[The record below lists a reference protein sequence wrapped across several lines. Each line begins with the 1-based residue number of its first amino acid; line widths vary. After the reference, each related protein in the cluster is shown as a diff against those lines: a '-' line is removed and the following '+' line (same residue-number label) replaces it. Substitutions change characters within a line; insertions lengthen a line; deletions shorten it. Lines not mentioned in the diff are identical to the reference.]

1 MRYLCIDLGDK
12 RTGMAIGDDIT
23 RLVSPLPT
31 IDVPISIA
39 GGTALLEALA
49 RAVELQIGTAPTSAS
64 ARKLH
69 ASRAELVFGLPL
81 NMDGTENARTRGTRA
96 FAQRLSERVGLPVRF
111 QDERLSTADADWQMA
126 GSGLTHDQKKQR
138 RDGLAAATI
147 LKDYLRATQLDNPD

>member
-12 RTGMAIGDDIT
+12 RTGMAIGDDVT

-39 GGTALLEALA
+39 DGTALLEALA
-49 RAVELQIGTAPTSAS
+49 RAVELQVGTAPTSPA
-64 ARKLH
+64 ARRGH
-69 ASRAELVFGLPL
+69 ASRAELIFGLPL
-81 NMDGTENARTRGTRA
+81 NMDGTENARTRSARA
-96 FAQRLSERVGLPVRF
+96 FATRLGERVGLPVRF

-147 LKDYLRATQLDNPD
+147 LRDFLNAPNAD